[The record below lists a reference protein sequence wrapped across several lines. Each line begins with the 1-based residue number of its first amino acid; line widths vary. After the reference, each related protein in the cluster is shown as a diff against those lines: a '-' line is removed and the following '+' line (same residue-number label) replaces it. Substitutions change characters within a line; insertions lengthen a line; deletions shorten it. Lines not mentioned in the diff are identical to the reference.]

1 MAAGSDGARR
11 TQAERRAETRA
22 ALLDAAV
29 DCLVSEGYARLT
41 TRRIAE
47 RAGVSQ
53 GILMHYFP
61 TKSTFLVEAIRHVAG
76 SLVAEAV
83 GDGRLARLGG
93 QDRWE
98 ELLDVAWRIHTGA
111 TFQAGIEL
119 WSAARTDPTLREAL
133 RDLERDVT
141 GMVRDVAVSLLPQES
156 ARSDFAHL
164 VDGGLATLRGMAML
178 QPVTDPD
185 QLEQRWQATKRML
198 LGAMRAMQQPTG
210 P

>member
-29 DCLVSEGYARLT
+29 DCLVAEGYARLT

-83 GDGRLARLGG
+83 GEGGMGGLGEH
-93 QDRWE
+93 DRWE
-98 ELLDVAWRIHTGA
+98 GLLDMAWRIHTGA

-119 WSAARTDPTLREAL
+119 WSAARTDPALRDAL
-133 RDLERDVT
+133 RDLERDIT
-141 GMVRDVAVSLLPQES
+141 GMVREVALTLLPQEA
-156 ARSDFAHL
+156 ARPEFAHL

-185 QLEQRWQATKRML
+185 QLEQRWQATKRL
-198 LGAMRAMQQPTG
+198 LLSAMRALELPAG
-210 P
+210 